1 MSTVP
6 AIVAIPAFSD
16 NYIWLMRYQDSAV
29 VVDPGQAAPVL
40 HYLEQ
45 EHLRL
50 RAILNT
56 HHHYDH
62 VGGNLELAEET
73 GAAIFAPSTET
84 IAGRS
89 HPLKEGDQINFP
101 DIATGFTVLDIP
113 GHTLGHIAYYGA
125 DFLFCGDT
133 LFSCGCG
140 KLFEG
145 TPSQM
150 YYSLQKLAKLADHTE
165 IYCGHE
171 YTLNNIRFAK
181 TIEPE
186 NIALLNLEKHAL
198 ALRNEYRP
206 TLPSNISTELA
217 TNPFLRCHTPDV
229 KKAAEQYGC
238 RNVHDPVQVFTTLR
252 ELKDQF

>member
-1 MSTVP
+1 MLTV
-6 AIVAIPAFSD
+6 IAIPAFSD
-16 NYIWLMRYQDSAV
+16 NYIWLMRHKDSAV

-40 HYLEQ
+40 HYLDQ

-50 RAILNT
+50 RAILTT

-62 VGGNLELAEET
+62 VGGNLELAKET
-73 GAAIFAPSTET
+73 GAAIFAPSTEA

-89 HPLKEGDQINFP
+89 HPLKEGDRVNLPEIS
-101 DIATGFTVLDIP
+101 TEFTVLDIP

-125 DFLFCGDT
+125 NFLFCGDT
-133 LFSCGCG
+133 LFACGCG

-150 YYSLQKLAKLADHTE
+150 YHSLQKLAKLAPHTE
-165 IYCGHE
+165 VYCGHE

-186 NIALLNLEKHAL
+186 NIALLNLEKHAR
-198 ALRNEYRP
+198 ALRNENRP
-206 TLPSNISTELA
+206 TLPSSIVTELA
-217 TNPFLRCHTPDV
+217 TNPFLRCHTPSA
-229 KKAAEQYGC
+229 KEAASLYRG
-238 RNVHDPVQVFTTLR
+238 RDINDSVQVFAALR